1 MNYVI
6 AGGAISLGIVVGWM
20 VYHTFVRQE
29 KLDAKFLGSIVSVM
43 VGASVIGIF
52 QKVAGTNSSLPQE
65 VYLYP
70 VGLLIG
76 IVATATVKFIGDA
89 EKRHEQRTARGLESA
104 KDSIVQHITHKGFR
118 MMSFTKL
125 KADLGKDQWSDDY
138 IRAVIARYPSQIRN
152 ATVKGGRP
160 GVALIVP
167 EDEG

>member
-20 VYHTFVRQE
+20 VYHTFIRQE

-52 QKVAGTNSSLPQE
+52 QKIAGTNSGLPQE

-76 IVATATVKFIGDA
+76 VVVTATVRFIHIT
-89 EKRHEQRTARGLESA
+89 EERHEQRTVRGLESA
-104 KDSIVQHITHKGFR
+104 KDCIVQHISHKGFR
-118 MMSFTKL
+118 MMSFARL
-125 KADLGKDQWSDDY
+125 RADLGKDQWSDDY
-138 IRAVIARYPSQIRN
+138 IRSVIARYPSQIRN
-152 ATVKGGRP
+152 AMIKGGRP
-160 GVALIVP
+160 GVAIIVP